1 MKRPAL
7 AALIALN
14 LALLGSLALVTF
26 SPGNQA
32 QASNASSSSRGEYV
46 AVSGNIAGSKTPM
59 LWVVN
64 QSTQEIIAVQFDAQ
78 RDQLIGYGYRN
89 MNNDSVIVQRNR
101 Q

>member
-7 AALIALN
+7 AALVLLN
-14 LALLGSLALVTF
+14 LALLGILALVTF
-26 SPGNQA
+26 TPSNQA
-32 QASNASSSSRGEYV
+32 HATSASSERGEYV

-64 QSTQEIIAVQFDAQ
+64 QSTQELIAVQFDAQ
-78 RDQLIGYGYRN
+78 RDQLIGFGYRN
-89 MNNDSVIVQRNR
+89 MNNDSIIVQRNR